1 MTHTHHQSRPHP
13 AVTLAG
19 VLCASALAL
28 AACGQSA
35 DSNDATTAPSST
47 ETTASAEA
55 QASTPSET
63 TTAAAG
69 DEGASTSE
77 KPQRM
82 ASASSP
88 FKVED
93 VRVTQTQP
101 ADLMLQDIRVG
112 QHEGYDRVVF
122 EYAGTG
128 APSYLAGYV
137 DTPRQQAS
145 GNPMQ
150 VPGAAHLELI
160 VQGTAGDM
168 MRLDEPITQIGSKG
182 VSTRSVQDVYLASIF
197 EADSQF
203 FLGLDRQRG
212 FHVFTLENPTRIV
225 VDIDAN

>member
-1 MTHTHHQSRPHP
+1 
-13 AVTLAG
+13 
-19 VLCASALAL
+19 
-28 AACGQSA
+28 
-35 DSNDATTAPSST
+35 
-47 ETTASAEA
+47 
-55 QASTPSET
+55 
-63 TTAAAG
+63 
-69 DEGASTSE
+69 
-77 KPQRM
+77 M

-93 VRVTQTQP
+93 VRVTQPQP
-101 ADLMLQDIRVG
+101 ADLTLQDIRVG

-128 APSYLAGYV
+128 TPSYLAGYV

-150 VPGAAHLELI
+150 VPGTAHLELI

-168 MRLDEPITQIGSKG
+168 MRTDAPITQIGSKG

-203 FLGLDRQRG
+203 FIGLDRKRG

-225 VDIDAN
+225 VDIDAT

>member
-1 MTHTHHQSRPHP
+1 
-13 AVTLAG
+13 
-19 VLCASALAL
+19 
-28 AACGQSA
+28 
-35 DSNDATTAPSST
+35 
-47 ETTASAEA
+47 
-55 QASTPSET
+55 
-63 TTAAAG
+63 
-69 DEGASTSE
+69 
-77 KPQRM
+77 M

-93 VRVTQTQP
+93 VRVTQPQP

-203 FLGLDRQRG
+203 FIGLDRQRG